1 MASKQYECIIIGAGP
16 GGLVSAL
23 YLERYK
29 RKIAVIDGEDSRAR
43 WIPRIRNLIGHTKG
57 LTGPELLENLKEQ
70 VSAYKTEII
79 KGTAQVRRKGRGF
92 EVDIG
97 HRILRAKK
105 VILATGM
112 NDIQP
117 PIENYESLR
126 KKGLL
131 GYCPICDGFDHSK
144 DRIGLLVNGSH
155 GLKKISFIAKFSP
168 DLHIIPTK
176 ELKLSSHYISTIKKL
191 GAHFHAGQLES
202 LQSQTK
208 PRGLTVKMKNRKPFF
223 VKFAYVALGAVVNAS
238 AIQFIKLVR
247 RSKDGH
253 FITDAHQQTS
263 VPGLFAVGDCVHTL
277 SQVSVAVGQAAIAA
291 TQVHNDLGF

>member
-1 MASKQYECIIIGAGP
+1 MAYAAGGRPARVLGVVGGRGSRFYFSLPILSDLPTQDAGALTRRPHETVVLLTEQADAADDLKQY
-16 GGLVSAL
+16 
-23 YLERYK
+23 LE
-29 RKIAVIDGEDSRAR
+29 
-43 WIPRIRNLIGHTKG
+43 
-57 LTGPELLENLKEQ
+57 
-70 VSAYKTEII
+70 
-79 KGTAQVRRKGRGF
+79 GRGF
-92 EVDIG
+92 EVEVG
-97 HRILRAKK
+97 HQILRAKK

-112 NDIQP
+112 KDLQP

-176 ELKLSSHYISTIKKL
+176 ELKLSSHYISTIKKV